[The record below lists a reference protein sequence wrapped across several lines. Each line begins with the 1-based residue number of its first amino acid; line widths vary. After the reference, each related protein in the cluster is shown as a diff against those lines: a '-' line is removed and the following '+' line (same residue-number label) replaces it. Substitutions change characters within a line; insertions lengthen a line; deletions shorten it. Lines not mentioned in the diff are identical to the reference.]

1 MLAAIQTEIRAE
13 RRQKMARE
21 QQGDRKCSGAAA
33 RCGGAE
39 PVAAAGGLAPPGI
52 DRPVFLRSQIER
64 CG

>member
-1 MLAAIQTEIRAE
+1 
-13 RRQKMARE
+13 MARE

-39 PVAAAGGLAPPGI
+39 PVAATGGLAPPGI